1 MNHGGHR
8 VKLVRKSVFPLDYSS
23 QGRSKEGDVSAESKK
38 HLSQSARRNIVTAL
52 LNLEGAVVL
61 ALGVFVLYL
70 DLTREDVS
78 VAGSVEILPLIG
90 VLLFSLLGGLGLL
103 ASAYSFKKKHRFGRA
118 PAVLANLIALGVA
131 KYQFEGG
138 LWFVALPLV
147 IVAAM
152 VLYCA
157 VTIIPEGENK

>member
-1 MNHGGHR
+1 M
-8 VKLVRKSVFPLDYSS
+8 ST
-23 QGRSKEGDVSAESKK
+23 ESKK

-61 ALGVFVLYL
+61 ALGAFLIFKSIAA
-70 DLTREDVS
+70 D
-78 VAGSVEILPLIG
+78 SVEIAPLAGEI
-90 VLLFSLLGGLGLL
+90 VFAALGGFGLL
-103 ASAYSFKKKHRFGRA
+103 ASAYSFKNKRRYGRA

-147 IVAAM
+147 IVATM
-152 VLYCA
+152 TLYCA
-157 VTIIPEGENK
+157 VTIVPEGE

>member
-1 MNHGGHR
+1 
-8 VKLVRKSVFPLDYSS
+8 
-23 QGRSKEGDVSAESKK
+23 
-38 HLSQSARRNIVTAL
+38 VTAL

-61 ALGVFVLYL
+61 ALGVFLIFKSITADSFEL
-70 DLTREDVS
+70 APL
-78 VAGSVEILPLIG
+78 AGEILFAAIG
-90 VLLFSLLGGLGLL
+90 GFGLL
-103 ASAYSFKKKHRFGRA
+103 AAAYSFKNKRRFGRA

-157 VTIIPEGENK
+157 VTIIPEGEDK

>member
-1 MNHGGHR
+1 M
-8 VKLVRKSVFPLDYSS
+8 
-23 QGRSKEGDVSAESKK
+23 SAESNK
-38 HLSQSARRNIVTAL
+38 HLSQDSRRKIATAL
-52 LNLEGAVVL
+52 LTFEGAVVL

-103 ASAYSFKKKHRFGRA
+103 ASAYSFKKKRRFGRA
-118 PAVLANLIALGVA
+118 PAVLANLIAIGVA

-147 IVAAM
+147 IVAAIT
-152 VLYCA
+152 LYCA
-157 VTIIPEGENK
+157 LTIIPEAGDK

>member
-1 MNHGGHR
+1 M
-8 VKLVRKSVFPLDYSS
+8 
-23 QGRSKEGDVSAESKK
+23 
-38 HLSQSARRNIVTAL
+38 IAL

-61 ALGVFVLYL
+61 ALGAFLIFKSITA
-70 DLTREDVS
+70 D
-78 VAGSVEILPLIG
+78 SVEIAPLAGEI
-90 VLLFSLLGGLGLL
+90 VFAALGGFGLL
-103 ASAYSFKKKHRFGRA
+103 AAAYSFKNKRRFGRA

-152 VLYCA
+152 TLYCA
-157 VTIIPEGENK
+157 VTIVPEGK

>member
-1 MNHGGHR
+1 
-8 VKLVRKSVFPLDYSS
+8 
-23 QGRSKEGDVSAESKK
+23 VSAESNK
-38 HLSQSARRNIVTAL
+38 HLSQDSRRKIATAL
-52 LNLEGAVVL
+52 LTFEGAVVL

-103 ASAYSFKKKHRFGRA
+103 ASAYSFKMKRRFGRA
-118 PAVLANLIALGVA
+118 PAVLANLIAIGVA

-147 IVAAM
+147 IVA
-152 VLYCA
+152 VITLYCA
-157 VTIIPEGENK
+157 LTIVPESGDK

>member
-1 MNHGGHR
+1 M
-8 VKLVRKSVFPLDYSS
+8 
-23 QGRSKEGDVSAESKK
+23 A
-38 HLSQSARRNIVTAL
+38 TAL
-52 LNLEGAVVL
+52 LALEGVVVL
-61 ALGVFVLYL
+61 ALGIFVLYL

-78 VAGSVEILPLIG
+78 VAGSVEILPLLG

-103 ASAYSFKKKHRFGRA
+103 ACAYSFKNKRRFGRA

-147 IVAAM
+147 IVAAIT
-152 VLYCA
+152 LYCA
-157 VTIIPEGENK
+157 LTIIPEAGDK

>member
-1 MNHGGHR
+1 M
-8 VKLVRKSVFPLDYSS
+8 
-23 QGRSKEGDVSAESKK
+23 SAESKK
-38 HLSQSARRNIVTAL
+38 HLSQSARRQIVIAL

-61 ALGVFVLYL
+61 SLGAFLIL
-70 DLTREDVS
+70 KSITAD
-78 VAGSVEILPLIG
+78 SVEIAPLAGEI
-90 VLLFSLLGGLGLL
+90 VFAALGGFGLL
-103 ASAYSFKKKHRFGRA
+103 ASAYSFKNKRRFGRA

-152 VLYCA
+152 TLYCA
-157 VTIIPEGENK
+157 VTIVPEGK